1 MYSLVSHALRNAE
14 PMHQVLPQTLLERLF
29 YHRHTSF
36 LSPNSNKKDMVDIEE
51 MASIDYMFY
60 CTGLVAVYHILQV
73 RVRPFFLEFVVLVM
87 DGWPFLVTRRNASHY
102 EEPCRGS
109 TSEGFR

>member
-73 RVRPFFLEFVVLVM
+73 RIWLFFGICRVNY
-87 DGWPFLVTRRNASHY
+87 GWMAFSSHSTKCIALRRALSGKY
-102 EEPCRGS
+102 L
-109 TSEGFR
+109 

>member
-36 LSPNSNKKDMVDIEE
+36 LSPNSTKKDTIDIEE
-51 MASIDYMFY
+51 MSSIDYMFY

-73 RVRPFFLEFVVLVM
+73 RVLPFSESVM
-87 DGWPFLVTRRNASHY
+87 LIMTNGLISSR
-102 EEPCRGS
+102 S
-109 TSEGFR
+109 TNCIT